1 MPERTTRAACI
12 EPDLARSEAMLRR
25 AERAAGIGCWELD
38 LSTGLMVGSEGALEV
53 IGLDRCEDLLAQVQD
68 AAIPEHRALFRQA
81 LDDLIAGI
89 APYDIEFRIRRP
101 RDGRLADLH
110 ATAEYDRASKTVFG
124 VVEDV
129 TVRKAAEAELVESE
143 GRYRSLFQENTSAML
158 LIDQEDGRIVDANAA
173 AAAFY
178 GWNRRK
184 LRSMRIHEINTLDK
198 DEIEA
203 SMRAAAESK
212 RNRYEFRH
220 RTADGGLRDV
230 EVYTGPISV
239 GGKSLLYSIVHD
251 ITEAKRAKAE
261 IEKLLAEKELLLKE
275 VHHRIKNNMVAIDG
289 LLALREQTI
298 PDEAARS
305 ALEDARSK
313 VLGMMAIYDR
323 LYRSS
328 DFRSV
333 NAREYFESLM
343 REIESN
349 FGRGRPVA
357 FETRVE
363 DMTLDARVLVPL
375 AIIVNELVINS
386 LKHAFPGGRKGAVT
400 LSAARSEDGTVT
412 VVVGDDGVGM
422 GRPRGAAG
430 SGFGRALVASLAKQL
445 GAAMEFGPGAG
456 TSLRLTF
463 KP

>member
-1 MPERTTRAACI
+1 
-12 EPDLARSEAMLRR
+12 MLRR
-25 AERAAGIGCWELD
+25 AERAARIGCWELD
-38 LSTGLMVGSEGALEV
+38 LSTGLMIGSEGALEV
-53 IGLDRCEDLLAQVQD
+53 LGLERRDDLLTQVQG
-68 AAIPEHRALFRQA
+68 AAIPEHRTQFRQA

-110 ATAEYDRASKTVFG
+110 ATAEYDRASRTVFG

-129 TVRKAAEAELVESE
+129 TVRRAAEAELVESE
-143 GRYRSLFQENTSAML
+143 GRYRSLFQDNNSPML
-158 LIDQEDGRIVDANAA
+158 LIDPEDGRIVDANAA

-184 LRSMRIHEINTLDK
+184 LRSMSVHEINTLSK
-198 DEIEA
+198 DEVESA
-203 SMRAAAESK
+203 MRAAAQLK

-220 RTADGGLRDV
+220 RMADGGLRDV

-239 GGKSLLYSIVHD
+239 GGKSLLYSIIHD
-251 ITEAKRAKAE
+251 ISEAKRAKAE
-261 IEKLLAEKELLLKE
+261 IERLLAEKELLLKE
-275 VHHRIKNNMVAIDG
+275 VHHRIKNNMVAIDA
-289 LLALREQTI
+289 LLALQEETI
-298 PDEAARS
+298 ADEAARS
-305 ALEDARSK
+305 ALEDARSR
-313 VLGMMAIYDR
+313 VLGMMGIYDR
-323 LYRSS
+323 LFRSA

-349 FGRGRPVA
+349 FGRSRPIA

-363 DMTLDARVLVPL
+363 DMTLDDRALVPL

-386 LKHAFPGGRKGAVT
+386 LKHAFPGGKRGTVT
-400 LSAARSEDGTVT
+400 LSAARAADGTVAF
-412 VVVGDDGVGM
+412 VIGDDGVGA
-422 GRPRGAAG
+422 GGPRVFPEG
-430 SGFGRALVASLAKQL
+430 GFGRALVASLAKQL
-445 GAAMEFGPGAG
+445 GATMEYGSGIG